1 MQRTVKT
8 TARERFVTT
17 VRENDLLVGAMAVT
31 LAIAILATMAV
42 IYLKPFGQKTI
53 SFQTTDASAITTGLD
68 VRVAGIRVGQVSNI
82 SIGKDAVTVHAQ
94 IDESTFVGDQ
104 STIEVRMLTPVG
116 GYAVSLIPAGDQPAP
131 DGVIAPERVRVPY
144 SIADVL
150 QSVPTVTDEID
161 STTVNANLQQ
171 LATALQGN
179 PASLQSIV
187 DGADAVTKV
196 LASQR
201 QQIHDIA
208 ALASEYLQ
216 NFNTNRQFVFELIT
230 KIDTVITTYNF
241 SSAGFND
248 AYRLLGSALWRI
260 QPLEKYYLDNSDVL
274 LDHIRS
280 LQTLVGE
287 LSSNFVPVLDNLMGL
302 RDQLTAWMTPAGMA
316 EAGTDSQWLASVCV
330 PVPGKGC

>member
-1 MQRTVKT
+1 
-8 TARERFVTT
+8 
-17 VRENDLLVGAMAVT
+17 MAVA
-31 LAIAILATMAV
+31 LAIVLLATMAV
-42 IYLKPFGQKTI
+42 IYLRPFGQKTI
-53 SFQTTDASAITTGLD
+53 SFQTTDASAIATGVD

-82 SIGKDAVTVHAQ
+82 SIGEDSVTVQAL
-94 IDESTFVGDQ
+94 IDDSTFVGDQ
-104 STIEVRMLTPVG
+104 STVEVRMLTPVG
-116 GYAVSLIPAGDQPAP
+116 GYAVSLIPAGDHPAP

-161 STTVNANLQQ
+161 SATIDANLQQ

-179 PASLQSIV
+179 PISLQSIV

-201 QQIHDIA
+201 QQVHDIA

-216 NFNTNRQFVFELIT
+216 NFNTNRQFVFELIS

-248 AYRLLGSALWRI
+248 AYRLLGSALWRL
-260 QPLEKYYLDNSDVL
+260 QPIEKYYLDNSADL
-274 LDHIRS
+274 LGRIRS
-280 LQTLVGE
+280 LQSLVAD
-287 LSSNFVPVLDNLMGL
+287 LSSNFGPILDNLTGL
-302 RDQLTAWMTPAGMA
+302 RNQLAEWMTPAGMA
-316 EAGTDSQWLASVCV
+316 EAGAGSQWLTNVCV